1 MLKLY
6 ASVKKQMKCIKD
18 HTGMVVVILCLSMI
32 LVSVTFQGSPYMN
45 AQGSG
50 NQTGNQSGN
59 QTGNQT
65 SELSEFEEGEEIGA
79 EETL

>member
-1 MLKLY
+1 LSTYYYQAINTTNTLK
-6 ASVKKQMKCIKD
+6 
-18 HTGMVVVILCLSMI
+18 T
-32 LVSVTFQGSPYMN
+32 QG
-45 AQGSG
+45 
-50 NQTGNQSGN
+50 TGN

>member
-1 MLKLY
+1 
-6 ASVKKQMKCIKD
+6 
-18 HTGMVVVILCLSMI
+18 
-32 LVSVTFQGSPYMN
+32 MN

>member
-1 MLKLY
+1 
-6 ASVKKQMKCIKD
+6 
-18 HTGMVVVILCLSMI
+18 MVVVILSLILI
-32 LVSVTFQGSPYMN
+32 LVSVT
-45 AQGSG
+45 AQGSSYMDVQG
-50 NQTGNQSGN
+50 TGN